1 MPKLANFLLLSVI
14 FNTPIVMLAID
25 RGPSRA
31 DLAGAATLLSFFNKP
46 VLGHDLDPAGRGSA
60 LAGDVDRSSPVDSV
74 GSESNTGAEIF
85 VAPVSG
91 VKRAHAG
98 IIAPEGAHAA
108 PIPVTHSHKRAR
120 SAEAAAPAE
129 ASAAPIAR
137 TIVRKTGNPVKRH
150 GIKHFCSNPDCK
162 KGFRFPS
169 EVRKHERLHN
179 NERPCVCPHCLA
191 SFAHDSNLKRH
202 LKNPAAC
209 TWRTQSKMA

>member
-1 MPKLANFLLLSVI
+1 
-14 FNTPIVMLAID
+14 
-25 RGPSRA
+25 
-31 DLAGAATLLSFFNKP
+31 
-46 VLGHDLDPAGRGSA
+46 
-60 LAGDVDRSSPVDSV
+60 
-74 GSESNTGAEIF
+74 IF